1 MKFKFDSNQ
10 EFQLIPIKSVVNLFE
25 GQPPKK
31 DLPLLVGDY
40 GVFGNRLNIKKEKVF
55 ENLIQIQEDNKIPF
69 ELRNDS
75 LDFSI
80 EMETGT
86 GKTYTYFRTIYE
98 LNVKYGW
105 TKFIIIVPSISIKE
119 GVLKTYQITKEHFEN
134 LYSNTI
140 SNCYEY
146 DSKKPN
152 QIKSFGRDT
161 NINIMVMTLHS
172 FNKETNVIKQNG
184 LDGFEDTPIS
194 YIQKTKPIVILDEP
208 QNMESDKSKVSIGE
222 LNPLFTLRFSGTHK
236 NYYNLLY
243 RLSPYESYQRGLVK
257 KIEVIS
263 MKEKFNFNKP
273 HIKVVKI
280 GKDNNKN
287 KPFYTEIECFVKK
300 DGETFT
306 DIITLRQGDRLERKT
321 RNDIYKGYQL
331 QNISTSTKQI
341 EFSNHL
347 TFSQGEDN
355 DLSKKE
361 IQKLQIEKTIR
372 LHFEKQKEFLDKGL
386 NIKVLSLFFIDKVDN
401 YVNEG
406 WIKEEFER
414 LFEEIKLDYEHF
426 KTKDKRKVHNG
437 YFSKKV
443 NKKSGE
449 VVYKDQLKNN
459 QTDRQLEKE
468 VYNLIMKEKEKLLSF
483 EEETSFIFSHS
494 TLKEGW
500 DNPNVFQITTLN
512 DTVSEIKK
520 RQEIGRGLRL
530 SVDSEG
536 NRIFDKKIN
545 VLSVVSNESYEE
557 FVSKLQEDYENEFF
571 KSDKKIIPDNGNE
584 KREVIKLKNDILES
598 IEFKELWKRI
608 ATKTRYKI
616 NFDSEELIKN
626 CINQINEEVSINEI
640 VYQIEKFDITMS
652 KEKGISGNTTDSGV
666 INTSGYIGDLPDLV
680 EELKKETNLTVN
692 TVKMILNGLEDYLL
706 EDFVLNPQDFIFQV
720 SKVINNQKTKLLLNG
735 IEYEE
740 LKGENGEVLYYDQSL
755 FTDLYKIPENRI
767 VDIDKIEDLEDIEN
781 KKKKSL
787 YDSVV
792 VDTVGENSNEVVF
805 TKEFLRNP
813 NVKLFVKLPNKFFI
827 PTPIGNYNPDWGYI
841 KEEKNQMTGKI
852 EKTLYFIGETKT
864 SKEEIDLRG
873 REWFKIECGLKLNR
887 DIFDKR
893 EIEDTKYKHLSK
905 ISEV

>member
-10 EFQLIPIKSVVNLFE
+10 EFQLTPINSMVRLFE
-25 GQPPKK
+25 GQPQREN
-31 DLPLLVGDY
+31 LPLLMGDY
-40 GVFGNRLNIKKEKVF
+40 GTFGNDLVITKEKVYQ
-55 ENLIQIQEDNKIPF
+55 NLQDIQTDNNIPF

-86 GKTYTYFRTIYE
+86 GKTYTYFRTIFE

-105 TKFIIIVPSISIKE
+105 SKFIIIVPSISIKE
-119 GVLKTYQITKEHFEN
+119 GVLKTYDITKEHFEN
-134 LYSNTI
+134 LYSNI
-140 SNCYEY
+140 VSSCYEY

-161 NINIMVMTLHS
+161 HINIMVMTLHS
-172 FNKETNVIKQNG
+172 FNKETNVIKQND

-208 QNMESDKSKVSIGE
+208 QNMESELSKKSIGE

-257 KIEVIS
+257 KIEVFS
-263 MKEKFNFNKP
+263 TKEEYNFNKP
-273 HIKVVKI
+273 HIKVLEV

-287 KPFYTEIECFVKK
+287 KPFFTRIECFVKK

-306 DIITLRQGDRLERKT
+306 DILTLRQGDRLERKT
-321 RNDIYKGYQL
+321 KNSIYEGYQL
-331 QNISTSTKQI
+331 QNILTSTNQI

-355 DLSKKE
+355 DISKKE

-372 LHFEKQKEFLDKGL
+372 LHFDKQKEFLDKGL

-401 YVNEG
+401 YVNDG

-414 LFEEIKLDYEHF
+414 LFEEIKLDYDYF
-426 KTKDKRKVHNG
+426 KTKDKSKVHNG

-449 VVYKDQLKNN
+449 VVYKNELKNN

-468 VYNLIMKEKEKLLSF
+468 VYNLIMKDKEKLLSF

-500 DNPNVFQITTLN
+500 DNPNVFQISTLN
-512 DTVSEIKK
+512 ETVSDIKK

-530 SVDSEG
+530 SVDSDG

-545 VLSVVSNESYEE
+545 VLSVISNESYEE
-557 FVSKLQEDYENEFF
+557 FVSTLQNEYENEFF
-571 KSDKKIIPDNGNE
+571 KDDKKITPDNGKK
-584 KREVIKLKNDILES
+584 KRKLIKLKNDILLS
-598 IEFKELWKRI
+598 PEFKELWKRI
-608 ATKTRYKI
+608 STKTRYKI
-616 NFDSEELIKN
+616 NFNSQKLIDN
-626 CINQINEEVSINEI
+626 CVEIINNDVEINEI
-640 VYQIEKFDITMS
+640 VYVIERFDITMS
-652 KEKGISGNTTDSGV
+652 EKNGIDGNRLDSGI
-666 INTSGYIGDLPDLV
+666 INTNGYIGELPDLI
-680 EELKKETNLTVN
+680 EELKKETNLTIN
-692 TVKMILNGLEDYLL
+692 TIKMILNGLEDYLL
-706 EDFVLNPQDFIFQV
+706 EDFIKNPQDFIFQV

-740 LKGENGEVLYYDQSL
+740 LKDENGEVLYYDQSL
-755 FTDLYKIPENRI
+755 FTDLKDIPENKI
-767 VDIDKIEDLEDIEN
+767 IDIDEIEDLVNIEE

-787 YDSVV
+787 YDSIVT
-792 VDTVGENSNEVVF
+792 DSENEKDF
-805 TKEFLRNP
+805 TEEFINNP
-813 NVKLFVKLPNKFFI
+813 NIKLFIKLPNKFFI

-841 KEEKNQMTGKI
+841 KEEKNPMTGKV

-864 SKEEIDLRG
+864 SKDELDLRG
-873 REWFKIECGLKLNR
+873 REWFKIKCSEKINEN
-887 DIFDKR
+887 IFEKR
-893 EIEDTKYKHLSK
+893 EIQDTQYKHLHK
-905 ISEV
+905 IDSI